1 LSDVVGLQARGNQI
15 NKLSDNKG
23 EKMSYKAVFHVDQR
37 DVQVFN
43 LALNNVLNLLNAI
56 PGQEHELF
64 VLLNGQ
70 AVALMAGADVGPFQE
85 RIEELAGK
93 GVRFQVCANALH
105 RFEVS
110 REDLTGPCEVIPAG
124 IVGLIDL
131 QNQGFAYIK
140 P

>member
-1 LSDVVGLQARGNQI
+1 MD
-15 NKLSDNKG
+15 
-23 EKMSYKAVFHVDQR
+23 YKAVFHVDQR
-37 DVQVFN
+37 DGQVFQ
-43 LALNNVLNLLNAI
+43 LALNNVVNLLNAI
-56 PGQEHELF
+56 PGQEHELV
-64 VLLNGQ
+64 VLLNGP
-70 AVALMAGADVGPFQE
+70 AVALMAGADAAPFQE
-85 RIEELAGK
+85 RVQELATQ

-110 REDLTGPCEVIPAG
+110 REELAAQCEVIPAG